1 MKIIL
6 SDNSGFTLLEVL
18 VAMGIFLLMIFGVSG
33 IWSYAS
39 RSKNVIW
46 EQLSAQ
52 NEGRKTVQDFTNELR
67 TATQSSI
74 GSFAI
79 ESPTTSS
86 LIFYSNIDS
95 DSWRERVRYFL
106 AGSILKKGVTKP
118 SGNPLS
124 YSSSNEVV
132 VEVAHG
138 VTNGNEPI
146 FTYYG
151 ENYNGATSTSTL
163 SYPINVTTIRLVGI
177 KLRLERYPDL
187 SPAPVWVESKVE
199 IRNLKA
205 N

>member
-1 MKIIL
+1 MKMI
-6 SDNSGFTLLEVL
+6 SSHNSGFTLLEVL
-18 VAMGIFLLMIFGVSG
+18 VAMGIFLLMILGVSS

-52 NEGRKTVQDFTNELR
+52 NEGRKTAQDFTNQLR

-74 GSFAI
+74 GSFSI
-79 ESPTTSS
+79 ESPATSS

-106 AGSILKKGVTKP
+106 VGSILKKGVIKP
-118 SGNPLS
+118 SGNPLV
-124 YSSSNEVV
+124 YNSSNETVT
-132 VEVAHG
+132 EVAHG
-138 VTNGNEPI
+138 VTNGSEPI

-151 ENYNGATSTSTL
+151 ENYNGTTITYTL
-163 SYPINVTTIRLVGI
+163 SYPINVTSIRLIGI
-177 KLRLERYPDL
+177 KLRLEKYPDL